1 MASNAPVDQG
11 IILDF
16 VHARMQR
23 MAAEALEGL
32 HIVISDG
39 SPLDFFYVVWDKI
52 ISDGLDN
59 MTGRILIRSPNGE
72 IDLDVDDLLSNHAEL
87 FALVGQYPQYRPD
100 L

>member
-1 MASNAPVDQG
+1 MASNASADPG

-23 MAAEALEGL
+23 MATEALEGL

-39 SPLDFFYVVWDKI
+39 SALDFFYVVWDKI
-52 ISDGLDN
+52 IADGLEN
-59 MTGRILIRSPNGE
+59 MAGRILIRSPSGE
-72 IDLDVDDLLSNHAEL
+72 IDLNVDDLLSNYAEL
-87 FALVGQYPQYRPD
+87 FALVCQYPQYRPD